1 MGSKVASNS
10 IGAMVT
16 REETSNIEAFITEQ
30 GPIMSNVKH
39 ENGLTSA
46 HTIDHGMF
54 TVYIQLNLI
63 FTSCLV
69 IHEIILSPPHLGFFS
84 AIFTQLLFES
94 VLSFVSSV

>member
-1 MGSKVASNS
+1 METK
-10 IGAMVT
+10 
-16 REETSNIEAFITEQ
+16 EETSNIEAFSTEQ
-30 GPIMSNVKH
+30 GPIMSSVKH

-54 TVYIQLNLI
+54 TLYIQFNWI

-69 IHEIILSPPHLGFFS
+69 IHEIILSPHLGFFS
-84 AIFTQLLFES
+84 AVFMQLLFEF

>member
-1 MGSKVASNS
+1 METKKD
-10 IGAMVT
+10 
-16 REETSNIEAFITEQ
+16 TSNIEAFNTEQ
-30 GPIMSNVKH
+30 GPIMSSVKH

-46 HTIDHGMF
+46 HTIDHGMY
-54 TVYIQLNLI
+54 TLYIQFNWI

-84 AIFTQLLFES
+84 AVFTQLLFES

>member
-1 MGSKVASNS
+1 MA
-10 IGAMVT
+10 T
-16 REETSNIEAFITEQ
+16 REETSYIEAFITDQ
-30 GPIMSNVKH
+30 GPIMSSVKH

-46 HTIDHGMF
+46 HTTDHGMF
-54 TVYIQLNLI
+54 TLYIQLNRI

-84 AIFTQLLFES
+84 AVFTQILFES